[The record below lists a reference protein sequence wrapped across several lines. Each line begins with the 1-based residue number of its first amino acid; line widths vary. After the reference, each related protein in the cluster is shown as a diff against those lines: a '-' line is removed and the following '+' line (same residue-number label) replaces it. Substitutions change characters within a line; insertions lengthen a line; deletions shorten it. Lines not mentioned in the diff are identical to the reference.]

1 MLFEL
6 RMKSSFHLLKLT
18 LCGPGDVAKEI
29 QIAQEVITAWNL
41 QHGEARGFFLKHQH
55 WSTDTHPDLRDR
67 PQGVVNGQ
75 IIDGADVIVAVFW
88 SRFGSPTGAADSGTQ
103 EEIERGVKLGRKV
116 MVYFSDLEPMPAAA
130 RQDQIERLARFR
142 QELRP
147 RGLCWSFQSRQ
158 QFRELFTR
166 HLALAVNELTAA
178 AVSMKKSRPAQ
189 TVRGDGNT
197 VVGGDYTV
205 INERPV
211 LKPVIERRPGSL
223 SNAEQ
228 KQVQGWITELAE
240 GTARLSRQ
248 RAFQMWWQRFKLRMQ
263 VTKYEELESNRMPEA
278 EAWFREQR
286 AIQVRGLKTKA
297 PDLWRNSRMGAIK
310 AAMKG
315 MGRTNEDYYPELAAR
330 LKMRKPFASLT
341 ELTKTDLERV
351 YSMVFRDARR

>member
-1 MLFEL
+1 
-6 RMKSSFHLLKLT
+6 MKSPFSLLKLT

-41 QHGEARGFFLKHQH
+41 QHGEPRGLFLKHQH

-75 IIDGADVIVAVFW
+75 IIDDADIIVAVFW
-88 SRFGSPTGAADSGTQ
+88 SRFGTPTGRADSGTQ

-116 MVYFSDLEPMPAAA
+116 MVYFSDLESITGGAS
-130 RQDQIERLARFR
+130 QDQAERLARFR
-142 QELRP
+142 QKLTL

-166 HLALAVNELTAA
+166 HLALTVNELSSL
-178 AVSMKKSRPAQ
+178 AVPAKAPRPQQ
-189 TVRGDGNT
+189 TVKGNGNT

-205 INERPV
+205 INERLV
-211 LKPVIERRPGSL
+211 VRPVIERREGSL
-223 SNAEQ
+223 TNAEQ
-228 KQVQGWITELAE
+228 KQVQNWITELAE
-240 GTARLSRQ
+240 GTARVSRQ
-248 RAFQMWWQRFKLRMQ
+248 RAFQMWWQRFKNRMQ
-263 VTKYEELESNRMPEA
+263 VTKYEDLESTRMPEA

-310 AAMKG
+310 MAMKS
-315 MGRTNEDYYPELAAR
+315 MGRTNEDYYPELAVR
-330 LKMRKPFASLT
+330 LDMKKPFASLT

-351 YSMVFRDARR
+351 YTMVLRDARTS

>member
-1 MLFEL
+1 
-6 RMKSSFHLLKLT
+6 MKASFSLLKLT

-41 QHGEARGFFLKHQH
+41 QHGEPRGLFLKHQH

-75 IIDGADVIVAVFW
+75 IIDDADIIVAVFW
-88 SRFGSPTGAADSGTQ
+88 SRFGTPTGRADSGTQ
-103 EEIERGVKLGRKV
+103 EEIERGVRLGRKV
-116 MVYFSDLEPMPAAA
+116 MVYFSDLEPMPADA
-130 RQDQIERLARFR
+130 QSEQIERLTRFR

-147 RGLCWSFQSRQ
+147 RGLCDSFRSRQ

-166 HLALAVNELTAA
+166 HLALAVNGISATVKPVKAP
-178 AVSMKKSRPAQ
+178 RPRQ
-189 TVRGDGNT
+189 TVKGNGNT

-211 LKPVIERRPGSL
+211 VRPVIERPAGSL
-223 SNAEQ
+223 TNAEQ
-228 KQVQGWITELAE
+228 TQVKDWITELAE
-240 GTARLSRQ
+240 GTARMSRQ
-248 RAFQMWWQRFKLRMQ
+248 RAFQMWWQRFKNRMQ
-263 VTKYEELESNRMPEA
+263 VTKYEELESTRMPEA

-286 AIQVRGLKTKA
+286 AIQMRGLKTKV

-310 AAMKG
+310 AAMKD

-351 YSMVFRDARR
+351 YTMVLRDVRHP